1 MPTSILRNGRS
12 SGRSSPRSDAQEF
25 DQVLKKLETTKQVN
39 KASSS
44 SSASHKREYSSDAGS
59 TCDSRNESAFVD
71 TITKIYDDGRPI
83 EPKLFETRQCFVDRR
98 VGAPSCG
105 TSVDSF
111 IERATSSG
119 SEEQTKQPE
128 DGETKLFGERLPDAI
143 RKLDL
148 RHDIPT
154 PRHKNDVLV
163 EIEVYDCIICCV
175 CIVSYVVYASS
186 LILYAQYFVHLYRL

>member
-1 MPTSILRNGRS
+1 MPASILRNGRG
-12 SGRSSPRSDAQEF
+12 SGRNSPRSDAQEF
-25 DQVLKKLETTKQVN
+25 DQVLKKLETTKQV
-39 KASSS
+39 KRSSS

-128 DGETKLFGERLPDAI
+128 NGETKLFEERLPDAI